1 MAIGSKP
8 ESFYNALFMVALSMT
23 LATDT
28 SICERGFSLMNRLM
42 SAKRNRMTFRVLQ
55 MLMKICSRGQA
66 WRDPAKIPVGR
77 ILEKW
82 RKSKKRY
89 ASEAMFQKQNL
100 KEFFEALMG
109 PCELLDEELASID
122 AIPVVAEVVG

>member
-1 MAIGSKP
+1 MAIGSKR

-42 SAKRNRMTFRVLQ
+42 SAKRNRMTFQVLQ

-66 WRDPAKIPVGR
+66 WRDPAKIPTLR

-82 RKSKKRY
+82 RASRNRY
-89 ASEAMFQKQNL
+89 DSEAMFQKQRL
-100 KEFFEALMG
+100 KEFYTDLFGAS
-109 PCELLDEELASID
+109 ELLDIELATID
-122 AIPVVAEVVG
+122 AIPVVAK